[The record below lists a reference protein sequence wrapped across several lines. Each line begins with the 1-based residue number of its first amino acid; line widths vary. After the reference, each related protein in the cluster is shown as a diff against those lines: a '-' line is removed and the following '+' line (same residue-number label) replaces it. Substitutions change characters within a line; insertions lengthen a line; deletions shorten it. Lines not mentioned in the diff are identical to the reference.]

1 MPTRNINLTTHQDEL
16 VANYIAGGRYQN
28 ASEVMREGLR
38 LMESRDAEEAAK
50 LEALRT
56 AVDVGIADMARG
68 EYTEFATGADLA
80 AYLKS
85 RRAGAR

>member
-1 MPTRNINLTTHQDEL
+1 MPTRNINLTPRQDEM
-16 VANYIAGGRYQN
+16 VADYIASGRYQN

-56 AVDVGIADMARG
+56 AVDVGVAEIERG
-68 EYTEFATGADLA
+68 EFTEFASGADLA

-85 RRAGAR
+85 RRASAR

>member
-1 MPTRNINLTTHQDEL
+1 MPTRNINLTSHQDEL
-16 VANYIAGGRYQN
+16 VANYITSGRYQN

-38 LMESRDAEEAAK
+38 LMESRDAEDAAK

-56 AVDVGIADMARG
+56 AVDVGIADIERG
-68 EYTEFATGADLA
+68 DFVEFGSGADLA

-85 RRAGAR
+85 RRAGSR